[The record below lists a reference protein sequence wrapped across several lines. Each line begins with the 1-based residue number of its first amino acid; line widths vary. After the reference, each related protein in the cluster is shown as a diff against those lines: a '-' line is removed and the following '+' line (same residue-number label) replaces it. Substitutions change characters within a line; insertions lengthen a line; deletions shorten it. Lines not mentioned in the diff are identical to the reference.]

1 MTVRIVTDTSVLDK
15 IDEVKKRFG
24 IEVAEYSTAIGM
36 ICDVVLDDL
45 ELKEKYVNA
54 MECLF
59 TSLMERDSGNVDVS
73 SDLMKECM
81 TVYQSIAG

>member
-15 IDEVKKRFG
+15 IDEVKRRLG

-59 TSLMERDSGNVDVS
+59 NSLMELNSGNVDVS

>member
-1 MTVRIVTDTSVLDK
+1 MTIRIVTDTSVLDK
-15 IDEVKKRFG
+15 VDEVKKRLG

-45 ELKEKYVNA
+45 ELKEKYVNV

-59 TSLMERDSGNVDVS
+59 SSLMERDSGNVDVS